1 MLKPSLIVS
10 TVAIALLCT
19 ACGQKDQAQKS
30 SETESQAA
38 DADQTTA
45 VAPSPA
51 ETTTAEVANEA
62 EQAAG
67 VQAQITPAELAAGS
81 RVGDVANP
89 QATLATAAVKSSMG
103 EAVGEVRSVTMA
115 SNGKATAVNVEV
127 AGFLN
132 VGERVVA
139 IGADRLTY
147 LKDRKILV
155 VALSKAEIEKMPAVA
170 QN

>member
-1 MLKPSLIVS
+1 
-10 TVAIALLCT
+10 
-19 ACGQKDQAQKS
+19 
-30 SETESQAA
+30 
-38 DADQTTA
+38 
-45 VAPSPA
+45 
-51 ETTTAEVANEA
+51 
-62 EQAAG
+62 
-67 VQAQITPAELAAGS
+67 
-81 RVGDVANP
+81 
-89 QATLATAAVKSSMG
+89 MG

-127 AGFLN
+127 GGFLN